1 MESVGRLNC
10 IAVDGDSH
18 MRGGQCDNIHVFTT
32 AAVPSPLGWRMDDN
46 GGFGLDEV
54 RVRKAW
60 TPAVG
65 ITAVSSAP
73 LQGFAVSLRE
83 TRVSA
88 SKVLLGTH
96 SVDDH

>member
-18 MRGGQCDNIHVFTT
+18 MRGGQCDNIHVLTT

-60 TPAVG
+60 TPASG
-65 ITAVSSAP
+65 YHRSFFGAVAR
-73 LQGFAVSLRE
+73 LRGEFARDQGLSLE
-83 TRVSA
+83 GSPWNA
-88 SKVLLGTH
+88 QCG
-96 SVDDH
+96 